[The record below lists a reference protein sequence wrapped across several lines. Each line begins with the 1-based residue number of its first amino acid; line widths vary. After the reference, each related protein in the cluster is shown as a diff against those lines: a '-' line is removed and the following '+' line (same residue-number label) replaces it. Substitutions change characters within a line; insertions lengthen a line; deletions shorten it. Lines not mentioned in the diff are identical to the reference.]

1 MARADQRPI
10 GRREE
15 QTAAAVQ
22 QVHAGFVHI
31 RSADGFAP
39 ANTNVVSAPSLTSS
53 RLQQKAQQNRGMI
66 DFVGL
71 QTYWWGGAAN
81 SAAKPSFCN
90 CWFKF
95 LGTSVITVR

>member
-1 MARADQRPI
+1 MEIPD
-10 GRREE
+10 
-15 QTAAAVQ
+15 AA
-22 QVHAGFVHI
+22 
-31 RSADGFAP
+31 
-39 ANTNVVSAPSLTSS
+39 NLTSS
-53 RLQQKAQQNRGMI
+53 RFEQKAQQNRSMI

-71 QTYWWGGAAN
+71 QTYWLGGAAN